1 MSFQFSTLLLTK
13 QLPKQ
18 LLTQNLR
25 TTIEKSALTTTPS
38 FSKVAFHMAVMI
50 GTVAVP
56 SLSAQAY
63 ERIVAMSP
71 DVADV
76 IVALGATDKLVGKDA
91 TNNNPALKS
100 VPAVGMH
107 RNITAESVLAVKPDL
122 VLGSYMVQPASIYQ
136 RLNGLKV
143 KAVNVAPKEEVSTF
157 ASSIKSIGSYV
168 DKKAAGSQLAKR
180 WQAGMSPM
188 AKTGKRY
195 LLSYDGRIVAG
206 KGTVGDE
213 LIRRAGGINAANV
226 SGLKPMSRE
235 GWLAAKPDVIII
247 AEHNEAIVG
256 GVSQFSKSP
265 EVAAS
270 AAGKNGGVH
279 FWPADDFLR
288 YGLKSPKVLKKL
300 NALAK

>member
-1 MSFQFSTLLLTK
+1 MSSLSLNEPSKKSKLTK
-13 QLPKQ
+13 ASILNT
-18 LLTQNLR
+18 L
-25 TTIEKSALTTTPS
+25 
-38 FSKVAFHMAVMI
+38 FSSRIITATVMI
-50 GTVAVP
+50 SASAIPT
-56 SLSAQAY
+56 LSAQAY

-76 IVALGATDKLVGKDA
+76 IISLGATNKLVGKDA
-91 TNNNPALKS
+91 TNTNPALKN

-136 RLNGLKV
+136 RLTSLKV
-143 KAVNVAPKEEVSTF
+143 KAVNVAPKEDINTF
-157 ASSIKSIGSYV
+157 TKSIKTIGSYV
-168 DKKAAGSQLAKR
+168 GKKSQGTTLANNWSK
-180 WQAGMSPM
+180 AMSPM
-188 AKTGKRY
+188 PKTGKRY

-247 AEHNEAIVG
+247 AEHNQKVVG
-256 GVSQFSKSP
+256 GVSKFSQRP
-265 EVAAS
+265 EIAVS
-270 AAGKNGGVH
+270 AAGKKGGVQ

-288 YGLKSPKVLKKL
+288 YGLNSPQVLKKL
-300 NALAK
+300 NAAAK

>member
-1 MSFQFSTLLLTK
+1 MFYPLSKKTINNLVINKNNISRVFVRQAMTAAVITGAFV
-13 QLPKQ
+13 LP
-18 LLTQNLR
+18 T
-25 TTIEKSALTTTPS
+25 
-38 FSKVAFHMAVMI
+38 
-50 GTVAVP
+50 
-56 SLSAQAY
+56 LSAHAY

-76 IVALGATDKLVGKDA
+76 VVALGATHKLVGKDA
-91 TNNNPALKS
+91 TNDNPALKN

-107 RNITAESVLAVKPDL
+107 RNITAESVLSVKPDL

-136 RLNGLKV
+136 RLNGLKI

-157 ASSIKSIGSYV
+157 ANSIKTIGSYV
-168 DKKAAGSQLAKR
+168 DKKSQGTKLAKR
-180 WQAGMSPM
+180 WNADMSPL

-213 LIRRAGGINAANV
+213 LIRRAGGINAANIT
-226 SGLKPMSRE
+226 GLKPLSRE

-247 AEHNEAIVG
+247 ADHNQAVVG
-256 GVSQFSKSP
+256 GVSKFSKRP
-265 EVAAS
+265 EIAVS
-270 AAGKNGGVH
+270 KAGKNGGVH

-288 YGLKSPKVLKKL
+288 YGLNSPQVLKKL
-300 NALAK
+300 NTIEK

>member
-1 MSFQFSTLLLTK
+1 MFS
-13 QLPKQ
+13 Q
-18 LLTQNLR
+18 LLKQHTKNLKFEKLS
-25 TTIEKSALTTTPS
+25 TIHISFRRSAISISTI
-38 FSKVAFHMAVMI
+38 I
-50 GTVAVP
+50 GTFAVP

-63 ERIVAMSP
+63 ERVVAMSP

-76 IVALGATDKLVGKDA
+76 VVALGATNKLVGKDA
-91 TNNNPALKS
+91 TNNNPALKN

-122 VLGSYMVQPASIYQ
+122 VLGSYMVQPVSIYQ

-157 ASSIKSIGSYV
+157 ANSIKSIGSYV
-168 DKKAAGSQLAKR
+168 DKKSEGSQLAKR
-180 WQAGMSPM
+180 WNAGMSPM

-206 KGTVGDE
+206 KDTVGDE

-247 AEHNEAIVG
+247 ADHNQAVVG
-256 GVSQFSKSP
+256 GVSQFSKRP

-270 AAGKNGGVH
+270 AAGKNAGVH

-288 YGLKSPKVLKKL
+288 YGLNSPQVLKKL
-300 NALAK
+300 NAVAK

>member
-1 MSFQFSTLLLTK
+1 MSSHFLSMVLI
-13 QLPKQ
+13 
-18 LLTQNLR
+18 N
-25 TTIEKSALTTTPS
+25 PS
-38 FSKVAFHMAVMI
+38 RVMAVAM
-50 GTVAVP
+50 VVSACAMP

-76 IVALGATDKLVGKDA
+76 IVALGSTNKLVGKDA
-91 TNNNPALKS
+91 TNSNPALKN
-100 VPAVGMH
+100 VPPVGMH
-107 RNITAESVLAVKPDL
+107 RNITAESILAVKPDL

-136 RLNGLKV
+136 RLNGLNI
-143 KAVNVAPKEEVSTF
+143 KAVNVAPKEEVATF
-157 ASSIKSIGSYV
+157 ATSIKSIGSYV
-168 DKKAAGSQLAKR
+168 GKKSQGTQLANSWNK
-180 WQAGMSPM
+180 GMTPM
-188 AKTGKRY
+188 KKTGKRY
-195 LLSYDGRIVAG
+195 LLSYDGRFVAG

-247 AEHNEAIVG
+247 ADHNQALVG
-256 GVSQFSKSP
+256 GLTTFSQRP

-270 AAGKNGGVH
+270 PAAKNGGVH

-288 YGLKSPKVLKKL
+288 YGLNSPKILNKL
-300 NALAK
+300 NAIAK

>member
-1 MSFQFSTLLLTK
+1 MSRAISTAA
-13 QLPKQ
+13 
-18 LLTQNLR
+18 
-25 TTIEKSALTTTPS
+25 IIG
-38 FSKVAFHMAVMI
+38 AF
-50 GTVAVP
+50 AVP

-76 IVALGATDKLVGKDA
+76 VVALGATNKLVGKDA
-91 TNNNPALKS
+91 TNNNPALKN

-122 VLGSYMVQPASIYQ
+122 VLGSYMVQPVSIYQ
-136 RLNGLKV
+136 RLNGLNV
-143 KAVNVAPKEEVSTF
+143 KAVNVAPKEEVNTF
-157 ASSIKSIGSYV
+157 ANSIKTIGSYV
-168 DKKAAGSQLAKR
+168 DKKSEGSQLAKR
-180 WQAGMSPM
+180 WNAGMSPM

-247 AEHNEAIVG
+247 ADHNQAVVG
-256 GVSQFSKSP
+256 GVSQFSKRP

-270 AAGKNGGVH
+270 AAGKNAGVH

-288 YGLKSPKVLKKL
+288 YGLNSPQVLKKL
-300 NALAK
+300 NAVAK

>member
-1 MSFQFSTLLLTK
+1 MSSELSKTVITHSVINKKLMSRAISTAA
-13 QLPKQ
+13 
-18 LLTQNLR
+18 
-25 TTIEKSALTTTPS
+25 IIG
-38 FSKVAFHMAVMI
+38 AF
-50 GTVAVP
+50 AVP

-76 IVALGATDKLVGKDA
+76 VVALGATNKLVGKDA
-91 TNNNPALKS
+91 TNNNPALKN

-143 KAVNVAPKEEVSTF
+143 KAVNVAPKEEVNTF
-157 ASSIKSIGSYV
+157 ASSIKTIGSYV
-168 DKKAAGSQLAKR
+168 DKKAEGSQLAKR
-180 WQAGMSPM
+180 WNAGMSPM

-247 AEHNEAIVG
+247 ADHNQAVVG
-256 GVSQFSKSP
+256 GVSKFSKRP
-265 EVAAS
+265 EIAAS
-270 AAGKNGGVH
+270 AAGKKGGVH

-288 YGLKSPKVLKKL
+288 YGLHSPDVLKKL
-300 NALAK
+300 NAVAK

>member
-1 MSFQFSTLLLTK
+1 MFFPLSKTIINNLANNEAINKNYVSRALTAALLTGAFV
-13 QLPKQ
+13 LP
-18 LLTQNLR
+18 T
-25 TTIEKSALTTTPS
+25 
-38 FSKVAFHMAVMI
+38 
-50 GTVAVP
+50 
-56 SLSAQAY
+56 LSAHAY

-76 IVALGATDKLVGKDA
+76 VVALGATHKLVGKDA
-91 TNNNPALKS
+91 TNDNPALKN

-107 RNITAESVLAVKPDL
+107 RNITAESILAVKPDL

-157 ASSIKSIGSYV
+157 ANSIKTIGSYV
-168 DKKAAGSQLAKR
+168 DKKSQGAKLAKR
-180 WQAGMSPM
+180 WNADMSPL

-213 LIRRAGGINAANV
+213 LIRRAGGINAVNV
-226 SGLKPMSRE
+226 TGLKPLSRE

-247 AEHNEAIVG
+247 ADHNQAVVG
-256 GVSQFSKSP
+256 GVSQFSKRP
-265 EVAAS
+265 EIAVS
-270 AAGKNGGVH
+270 KAGKNAGVH

-288 YGLKSPKVLKKL
+288 YGLNSPQVLKKL
-300 NALAK
+300 NAIAK

>member
-1 MSFQFSTLLLTK
+1 MFS
-13 QLPKQ
+13 Q
-18 LLTQNLR
+18 LLKQNKKNLKFEKLS
-25 TTIEKSALTTTPS
+25 TINIS
-38 FSKVAFHMAVMI
+38 FSRSAINIATIIGAFV
-50 GTVAVP
+50 VP

-76 IVALGATDKLVGKDA
+76 VVALGATNKLVGKDA
-91 TNNNPALKS
+91 TNNNPALKN

-122 VLGSYMVQPASIYQ
+122 VLGSYMVQPVSIYQ

-143 KAVNVAPKEEVSTF
+143 KAVNVAPKEEVNTF
-157 ASSIKSIGSYV
+157 AHSIKTIGSYV
-168 DKKAAGSQLAKR
+168 DKKPEGSQLAKR
-180 WQAGMSPM
+180 WNAGMIPM

-226 SGLKPMSRE
+226 LGLKPMSRE

-247 AEHNEAIVG
+247 ADHNQAVVG
-256 GVSQFSKSP
+256 GVSKFSKRQ
-265 EVAAS
+265 EIAAS
-270 AAGKNGGVH
+270 AAGKNGGIH

-288 YGLKSPKVLKKL
+288 YGLNSPQVLKKL
-300 NALAK
+300 NAVAK

>member
-1 MSFQFSTLLLTK
+1 MTAAV
-13 QLPKQ
+13 
-18 LLTQNLR
+18 
-25 TTIEKSALTTTPS
+25 IVSAS
-38 FSKVAFHMAVMI
+38 
-50 GTVAVP
+50 AVP
-56 SLSAQAY
+56 TLSAQAY
-63 ERIVAMSP
+63 ERIVALSP

-76 IVALGATDKLVGKDA
+76 VIALGATNKLVGKDA
-91 TNNNPALKS
+91 TNTNPALKN

-136 RLNGLKV
+136 RLTGLKV
-143 KAVNVAPKEEVSTF
+143 KAVNVAPKEDINTF
-157 ASSIKSIGSYV
+157 ASSIKTIGSYV
-168 DKKAAGSQLAKR
+168 GKKSQGATLANNWSK
-180 WQAGMSPM
+180 AMSPM
-188 AKTGKRY
+188 PKTGKRY

-247 AEHNEAIVG
+247 ADHNQAVVG
-256 GVSQFSKSP
+256 GVNKFSQRP
-265 EVAAS
+265 EIAAS

-279 FWPADDFLR
+279 FWSADDFLR
-288 YGLKSPKVLKKL
+288 YGLNSPQVLKKL
-300 NALAK
+300 NAVAK

>member
-1 MSFQFSTLLLTK
+1 MFS
-13 QLPKQ
+13 Q
-18 LLTQNLR
+18 LLKQNTKDLKFEKPS
-25 TTIEKSALTTTPS
+25 TINISFRRSAISIATIIG
-38 FSKVAFHMAVMI
+38 AF
-50 GTVAVP
+50 AVP

-63 ERIVAMSP
+63 ERVVAMSP

-76 IVALGATDKLVGKDA
+76 VVALGATNKLVGKDA
-91 TNNNPALKS
+91 TNNNPALKN

-122 VLGSYMVQPASIYQ
+122 VLGSYMVQPVSIYQ
-136 RLNGLKV
+136 RLNGLNV
-143 KAVNVAPKEEVSTF
+143 KAVNVAPKEEVNTF
-157 ASSIKSIGSYV
+157 ANSIKTIGSYV
-168 DKKAAGSQLAKR
+168 DKKSEGSQLAKR
-180 WQAGMSPM
+180 WNAGMSPM

-247 AEHNEAIVG
+247 ADHNQEVVG
-256 GVSQFSKSP
+256 GVSKFSKRQ
-265 EVAAS
+265 EIAAS

-288 YGLKSPKVLKKL
+288 YGLNSPQVLKKL
-300 NALAK
+300 NAVAK

>member
-1 MSFQFSTLLLTK
+1 MFS
-13 QLPKQ
+13 Q
-18 LLTQNLR
+18 LLKQHTKNLKFEKLS
-25 TTIEKSALTTTPS
+25 TIYIS
-38 FSKVAFHMAVMI
+38 FSRSAITIATIIGAF
-50 GTVAVP
+50 AVP

-63 ERIVAMSP
+63 ERVVAMSP

-76 IVALGATDKLVGKDA
+76 VVALGATNKLVGKDA
-91 TNNNPALKS
+91 TNNNPALKN

-122 VLGSYMVQPASIYQ
+122 VLGSYMVQPVSIYQ
-136 RLNGLKV
+136 RLNGLNV
-143 KAVNVAPKEEVSTF
+143 KAVNVAPKEEVNTF
-157 ASSIKSIGSYV
+157 ANSIKTIGSYV
-168 DKKAAGSQLAKR
+168 DKKSEGSQLAKR
-180 WQAGMSPM
+180 WNAGMSPM

-247 AEHNEAIVG
+247 ADHNQAVVG
-256 GVSQFSKSP
+256 GVSRFSKRP
-265 EVAAS
+265 EVSTS

-288 YGLKSPKVLKKL
+288 YGLNSPQVLKKL
-300 NALAK
+300 NAVAK

>member
-1 MSFQFSTLLLTK
+1 MSSALSKIT
-13 QLPKQ
+13 
-18 LLTQNLR
+18 LTQSVINKKR
-25 TTIEKSALTTTPS
+25 TRGAISTAAILGAL
-38 FSKVAFHMAVMI
+38 
-50 GTVAVP
+50 AVP

-76 IVALGATDKLVGKDA
+76 VVALGATDKLVGKDA
-91 TNNNPALKS
+91 TNKNLALKS

-157 ASSIKSIGSYV
+157 ASSIKSIGNYV
-168 DKKAAGSQLAKR
+168 DKKFAGSQLAKR

-213 LIRRAGGINAANV
+213 LIRRAGGINAASV
-226 SGLKPMSRE
+226 SGLKPLSRE

-247 AEHNEAIVG
+247 AEHNEAVVG
-256 GVSQFSKSP
+256 GVSKFSKRP
-265 EVAAS
+265 EVATS
-270 AAGKNGGVH
+270 TAGKNGGVH

-288 YGLKSPKVLKKL
+288 YGLQSPEVLKKL

>member
-1 MSFQFSTLLLTK
+1 MS
-13 QLPKQ
+13 
-18 LLTQNLR
+18 
-25 TTIEKSALTTTPS
+25 SALSNTVITHSVINKKLMSRAISTAAIIG
-38 FSKVAFHMAVMI
+38 AF
-50 GTVAVP
+50 AVP

-76 IVALGATDKLVGKDA
+76 VVALGATNKLVGKDA
-91 TNNNPALKS
+91 TNNNPALKN

-122 VLGSYMVQPASIYQ
+122 VLGSYMVQPVSIYQ

-143 KAVNVAPKEEVSTF
+143 KAVNVAPKEEVNTF
-157 ASSIKSIGSYV
+157 ANSIKTIGSYV
-168 DKKAAGSQLAKR
+168 DKKSAGSQLAKR
-180 WQAGMSPM
+180 WNAGMSPM

-247 AEHNEAIVG
+247 ADHNQAVVG
-256 GVSQFSKSP
+256 GVSRFSKRP
-265 EVAAS
+265 EVSTS

-288 YGLKSPKVLKKL
+288 YGLNSPQVLKKL
-300 NALAK
+300 NAVAK

>member
-1 MSFQFSTLLLTK
+1 MFS
-13 QLPKQ
+13 Q
-18 LLTQNLR
+18 LLKQNTKNLKF
-25 TTIEKSALTTTPS
+25 EKSSTINIS
-38 FSKVAFHMAVMI
+38 FSRSAISIATIIGAF
-50 GTVAVP
+50 AVP

-63 ERIVAMSP
+63 DRIVAMSP

-76 IVALGATDKLVGKDA
+76 VVALGATNKLVGKDA
-91 TNNNPALKS
+91 TNHNPALKN

-143 KAVNVAPKEEVSTF
+143 KAINVAPKEEVNTF
-157 ASSIKSIGSYV
+157 ANSIKTIGSYV
-168 DKKAAGSQLAKR
+168 DKKSEGSQLAKR
-180 WQAGMSPM
+180 WNTGMSPM

-247 AEHNEAIVG
+247 ADHNQAVVG
-256 GVSQFSKSP
+256 GVSKFSKRP
-265 EVAAS
+265 EIAAS
-270 AAGKNGGVH
+270 AAGKKGGVH

-288 YGLKSPKVLKKL
+288 YGLHSPDVLKKL
-300 NALAK
+300 NAVAK

>member
-1 MSFQFSTLLLTK
+1 MFSH
-13 QLPKQ
+13 
-18 LLTQNLR
+18 
-25 TTIEKSALTTTPS
+25 S
-38 FSKVAFHMAVMI
+38 SKKTFMANDVLIAAVMMSML
-50 GTVAVP
+50 AVP
-56 SLSAQAY
+56 SLSAHAY
-63 ERIVAMSP
+63 DRIVAMSP

-76 IVALGATDKLVGKDA
+76 VVALGATHKLVGKDA
-91 TNNNPALKS
+91 TNNNPALKN

-122 VLGSYMVQPASIYQ
+122 VLGSYMVQPASVYQ

-143 KAVNVAPKEEVSTF
+143 KAINVATKEEVSTF
-157 ASSIKSIGSYV
+157 ANSIKTIGGYV
-168 DKKAAGSQLAKR
+168 DKKPQGVQLADN
-180 WQAGMSPM
+180 WQKGMRPM
-188 AKTGKRY
+188 SKTGKRY

-247 AEHNEAIVG
+247 ADHNQAVVG
-256 GVSQFSKSP
+256 GVGTFSKRP
-265 EVAAS
+265 EIAAS
-270 AAGKNGGVH
+270 AAGKNGGIH

-288 YGLKSPKVLKKL
+288 YGLKSPQVLKKL
-300 NALAK
+300 HSVAK

>member
-1 MSFQFSTLLLTK
+1 MSSLSLKEPSKKSKLTK
-13 QLPKQ
+13 ASILN
-18 LLTQNLR
+18 TF
-25 TTIEKSALTTTPS
+25 
-38 FSKVAFHMAVMI
+38 FSSRIITATVMI
-50 GTVAVP
+50 SASAVP
-56 SLSAQAY
+56 TLSAQAY

-76 IVALGATDKLVGKDA
+76 IISLGATNKLVGKDA
-91 TNNNPALKS
+91 TNTNPALKN

-122 VLGSYMVQPASIYQ
+122 VLGSYMVQPASVYQ
-136 RLNGLKV
+136 RLTGLKV
-143 KAVNVAPKEEVSTF
+143 KAVNVAPKEDISTF
-157 ASSIKSIGSYV
+157 ASSIKTIGSYV
-168 DKKAAGSQLAKR
+168 GKKSQGATLANNWSK
-180 WQAGMSPM
+180 AMSPM
-188 AKTGKRY
+188 PKTGKRY

-247 AEHNEAIVG
+247 ADHNQAVVG
-256 GVSQFSKSP
+256 GVNKFSQRP
-265 EVAAS
+265 EIAAS

-279 FWPADDFLR
+279 FWQADDFLR
-288 YGLKSPKVLKKL
+288 YGLNSPQVLKKL
-300 NALAK
+300 NAVAK

>member
-1 MSFQFSTLLLTK
+1 MSRAISTAA
-13 QLPKQ
+13 
-18 LLTQNLR
+18 
-25 TTIEKSALTTTPS
+25 IIG
-38 FSKVAFHMAVMI
+38 AF
-50 GTVAVP
+50 AVP

-63 ERIVAMSP
+63 DRIVAMSP

-76 IVALGATDKLVGKDA
+76 VVALGATNKLVGKDA
-91 TNNNPALKS
+91 TNHNPALKNVS
-100 VPAVGMH
+100 AVGMH

-157 ASSIKSIGSYV
+157 ANSIKSIGSYV
-168 DKKAAGSQLAKR
+168 DKKSEGSQLAKR
-180 WQAGMSPM
+180 WNTGMSPM

-247 AEHNEAIVG
+247 ADHNQAVVG
-256 GVSQFSKSP
+256 GVSKFSKRP
-265 EVAAS
+265 EIAAS
-270 AAGKNGGVH
+270 AAGKKGGVH

-288 YGLKSPKVLKKL
+288 YGLHSPDVLKKL
-300 NALAK
+300 NAVAK

>member
-1 MSFQFSTLLLTK
+1 MSS
-13 QLPKQ
+13 Q
-18 LLTQNLR
+18 LLKQNTKHL
-25 TTIEKSALTTTPS
+25 ILKKPLMINQS
-38 FSKVAFHMAVMI
+38 FSKGALKVTIMI
-50 GTVAVP
+50 GAFAVP

-76 IVALGATDKLVGKDA
+76 VVALGATDKLVGKDA
-91 TNNNPALKS
+91 TNDNPALKN

-143 KAVNVAPKEEVSTF
+143 KAVNVAPKEQVSTF
-157 ASSIKSIGSYV
+157 ANSIKTIGSYV
-168 DKKAAGSQLAKR
+168 DKKTQGTQLAKR
-180 WQAGMSPM
+180 WNTGMSPM

-247 AEHNEAIVG
+247 ADHNQAVVG
-256 GVSQFSKSP
+256 GVGKFSKRP
-265 EVAAS
+265 EIAAS
-270 AAGKNGGVH
+270 AAGKSGGVH

-288 YGLKSPKVLKKL
+288 YGLSSPHILKRL
-300 NALAK
+300 HSVAK

>member
-1 MSFQFSTLLLTK
+1 MSSQLFKKSSKNLTS
-13 QLPKQ
+13 
-18 LLTQNLR
+18 
-25 TTIEKSALTTTPS
+25 EKPSMIDQS
-38 FSKVAFHMAVMI
+38 FSKGTLNVAVMI
-50 GTVAVP
+50 GAFALP

-76 IVALGATDKLVGKDA
+76 VVALGATDKLVGKDA
-91 TNNNPALKS
+91 TNDNPALKS

-136 RLNGLKV
+136 RLNSLKV
-143 KAVNVAPKEEVSTF
+143 KAVNVAPKEQVSTF
-157 ASSIKSIGSYV
+157 ANSIKSIGSYV
-168 DKKAAGSQLAKR
+168 GKKPQGSELAKR
-180 WQAGMSPM
+180 WNADMSPM

-247 AEHNEAIVG
+247 ADHNQAVVG
-256 GVSQFSKSP
+256 GVGKFSKRP
-265 EVAAS
+265 EIAAS

-279 FWPADDFLR
+279 FWPADDFFR
-288 YGLKSPKVLKKL
+288 YGLNSPQILKRL
-300 NALAK
+300 HSVAK

>member
-1 MSFQFSTLLLTK
+1 MFSLSLK
-13 QLPKQ
+13 NASRNSAKNPMFKKLPISHTR
-18 LLTQNLR
+18 LSSRIITAAV
-25 TTIEKSALTTTPS
+25 IVSAS
-38 FSKVAFHMAVMI
+38 
-50 GTVAVP
+50 AVP
-56 SLSAQAY
+56 TLSAQAY
-63 ERIVAMSP
+63 ERIVALSP

-76 IVALGATDKLVGKDA
+76 VIALGATNKLVGKDA
-91 TNNNPALKS
+91 TNTNPALKN

-136 RLNGLKV
+136 RLTGLKV
-143 KAVNVAPKEEVSTF
+143 KAVNVAPKEDINTF
-157 ASSIKSIGSYV
+157 ASSIKTIGSYV
-168 DKKAAGSQLAKR
+168 GKKSQGATLANNWSK
-180 WQAGMSPM
+180 AMSPM
-188 AKTGKRY
+188 PKTGKRY

-247 AEHNEAIVG
+247 ADHNQAVVG
-256 GVSQFSKSP
+256 GVNKFSQRP
-265 EVAAS
+265 EIAAS

-279 FWPADDFLR
+279 FWSADDFLR
-288 YGLKSPKVLKKL
+288 YGLNSPQVLKKL
-300 NALAK
+300 NAVAK

>member
-1 MSFQFSTLLLTK
+1 MLS
-13 QLPKQ
+13 Q
-18 LLTQNLR
+18 LLKQHTKNLKFEKPS
-25 TTIEKSALTTTPS
+25 TIHIS
-38 FSKVAFHMAVMI
+38 FSRSTINIATIIGAF
-50 GTVAVP
+50 AVP

-63 ERIVAMSP
+63 ERVVAMSP

-76 IVALGATDKLVGKDA
+76 VVALGATNKLVGKDA
-91 TNNNPALKS
+91 TNNNPALKN

-143 KAVNVAPKEEVSTF
+143 KAVNVAPKEEVNTF
-157 ASSIKSIGSYV
+157 ANSIKTIGSYV
-168 DKKAAGSQLAKR
+168 DKKSAGSQLAKR
-180 WQAGMSPM
+180 WNAGMSPM

-247 AEHNEAIVG
+247 ADHNQAVVG
-256 GVSQFSKSP
+256 GVNQFSKRP

-270 AAGKNGGVH
+270 AAGKNAGVH

-288 YGLKSPKVLKKL
+288 YGLNSPQVLKKL
-300 NALAK
+300 NAVAK

>member
-1 MSFQFSTLLLTK
+1 MFS
-13 QLPKQ
+13 Q
-18 LLTQNLR
+18 LLKQHTKNLKFEKLS
-25 TTIEKSALTTTPS
+25 TIHIS
-38 FSKVAFHMAVMI
+38 FSRSAITIATIIGAF
-50 GTVAVP
+50 AVP

-63 ERIVAMSP
+63 ERVVAMSP

-76 IVALGATDKLVGKDA
+76 VVALGATNKLVGKDA
-91 TNNNPALKS
+91 TNNNPALKN

-122 VLGSYMVQPASIYQ
+122 VLGSYMVQPVSIYQ
-136 RLNGLKV
+136 RLNGLNV
-143 KAVNVAPKEEVSTF
+143 KAVNVAPKEEVNTF
-157 ASSIKSIGSYV
+157 ANSIKTIGSYV
-168 DKKAAGSQLAKR
+168 DKKSAGSQLAKR
-180 WQAGMSPM
+180 WNAGMSPM

-247 AEHNEAIVG
+247 ADHNQEVVG
-256 GVSQFSKSP
+256 GVSKFSKRQ
-265 EVAAS
+265 EIAAS

-288 YGLKSPKVLKKL
+288 YGLNSPQVLKKL
-300 NALAK
+300 NAVAK